1 MLVTSYRWLDSTD
14 PEILRIDPTRMA
26 QGIMTGIGFLGG
38 GVIFKEGLTVRGLTT
53 AASLWTTA
61 AVGILF
67 GIGLYF
73 AASLGTLLTL
83 GILAAFRWVE
93 ELIPN
98 RFYAHYVVRFRK
110 DHTPSEAEVRRML
123 SDQGFK
129 VANMS
134 YALSGDGAV
143 FEYRTVIN
151 TAKKANAERL
161 AEHLRAAEN
170 VVGFS
175 VSPTGD

>member
-1 MLVTSYRWLDSTD
+1 M
-14 PEILRIDPTRMA
+14 
-26 QGIMTGIGFLGG
+26 
-38 GVIFKEGLTVRGLTT
+38 
-53 AASLWTTA
+53 
-61 AVGILF
+61 GILF

-73 AASLGTLLTL
+73 PASLGTLLTL

-110 DHTPSEAEVRRML
+110 DQTPSEAEVRRML
-123 SDQGFK
+123 SHQGFK

-170 VVGFS
+170 VVDFS